1 MSGSGPYRGRF
12 APSPT
17 GPLHFG
23 SLVAAVGSFAEA
35 RVRGG
40 EWLVRMEDL
49 DRPREVPGA
58 AADILRTLEA
68 FGFAWDGEVVYQSR
82 RAAAYAAALAQLQ
95 ASGLTYPCGCSRRE
109 IAAAAS
115 AVGPEGP
122 IYPGTCRPP
131 QAWDPPAASPGAPP
145 VPVNSPVTVPATEPV
160 SSLVTTSVSSPVAT
174 PISSPSSSPT
184 SSPVTA
190 SLISPV
196 TSGQAAIRLRVE
208 TPPIAFHDRVQ
219 GPVWQDLVTEVGD
232 FVLRRADGLF
242 AYQLAV
248 VVDDAFQAISDVVR
262 GADLIRSTPRQM
274 LLQRLLGLPTP
285 KYAHLPLARDREGRK
300 LSKSDAAAPVD
311 PSNPLPA
318 LLQAWAFLGQPA
330 LTERPATPA
339 EFWSLALGCW
349 NLARVPQEAD
359 IPLVA

>member
-1 MSGSGPYRGRF
+1 MTGPLPYRGRF

-23 SLVAAVGSFAEA
+23 SLVAALGSYAEA
-35 RVRGG
+35 RARGG

-68 FGFAWDGEVVYQSR
+68 FGFAWDGEILYQSR
-82 RAAAYAAALAQLQ
+82 RGAAYAAALAQLQ
-95 ASGLTYPCGCSRRE
+95 ASGQTFPCGCSRRE
-109 IAAAAS
+109 IAVAAS

-131 QAWDPPAASPGAPP
+131 PAWDPPIDPPGASPMP
-145 VPVNSPVTVPATEPV
+145 VTWPVAAPVTVHPP
-160 SSLVTTSVSSPVAT
+160 SPQ
-174 PISSPSSSPT
+174 PSPT
-184 SSPVTA
+184 RGEGARLPVR
-190 SLISPV
+190 
-196 TSGQAAIRLRVE
+196 SGQAALRLRVE
-208 TPPIAFHDRVQ
+208 TPPITFHDRVQ
-219 GPVWQDLVTEVGD
+219 GLVSQDLVAEVGD

-248 VVDDAFQAISDVVR
+248 VVDDAFQGITDIVR
-262 GADLIRSTPRQM
+262 GADLTRSTPRQM

-285 KYAHLPLARDREGRK
+285 TYAHLPLARDRWGRK

-311 PSNPLPA
+311 PRDPLPA
-318 LLQAWAFLGQPA
+318 LLQAWAFLGQSALAERPDTPAAFWAQA
-330 LTERPATPA
+330 LTR
-339 EFWSLALGCW
+339 WDLS
-349 NLARVPQEAD
+349 RVPQCAQIPGAD
-359 IPLVA
+359 EVWRGKT